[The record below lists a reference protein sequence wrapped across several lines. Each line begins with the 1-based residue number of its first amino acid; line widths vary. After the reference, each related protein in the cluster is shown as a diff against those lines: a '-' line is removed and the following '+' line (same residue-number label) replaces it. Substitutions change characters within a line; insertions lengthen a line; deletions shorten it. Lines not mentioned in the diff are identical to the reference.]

1 MSNNTTSFKFDENTS
16 HDIESDCDL
25 KLELE
30 RQKNEIM
37 LLQDTVA
44 KCNEEL
50 KHLKNEVE
58 DVREESELIAVKFN
72 YLNSE
77 CKFQSDS
84 ACFQTG
90 LIMIII
96 NIICFT
102 AHYVACQV

>member
-1 MSNNTTSFKFDENTS
+1 MSNADLVKFDENTS
-16 HDIESDCDL
+16 HNIEPDCDL

-30 RQKNEIM
+30 RQKTEIM

-58 DVREESELIAVKFN
+58 DVSAESESLIDKFN

-102 AHYVACQV
+102 AHYVACHV